1 MGFTKCRRTLTL
13 VLRTLCVFLFLV
25 SAQAQE
31 KAVYR
36 SEADSLVTVRNIAL
50 LPVFDNMRGIY
61 SRPIES
67 YLRDSLKNNHHFELA
82 EPNSAGPILTPEE
95 IEDSP
100 SQAKE
105 IAKSIDAD
113 AFIASKVV
121 KGPSGISIAM
131 SLFLTKDAQLIAK
144 QELNGIQRLD
154 IDGLKRQA
162 DDAMSKLLKSLP
174 YDGIVMSR
182 QGTRVTV
189 NLGKRD
195 GVVPDQVVSVIQIIK
210 LNRHPKFHFIVSTE
224 KEILGKIR
232 LLKIDD
238 TLSFGRIVTEKEN
251 GSIQVNAKVG
261 GLDSVTYQNSDTL
274 SDEKVGEGVLGDRPE
289 GKSSYGDKPT
299 EWVPQ
304 KKPRFGEVGARFG
317 IGQFSENIRTTT
329 TNVDSKA
336 AVYPFFIIEGEVW
349 LTPEWS
355 LHTMIR
361 QGILETSGPKALARN
376 LASYE
381 FLVGYNIRLG
391 AGTWAPKLEV
401 LGGYSTYELR
411 TDKSIDASITS
422 KTYGGLK
429 LGLMGYY
436 PLSEAS
442 DYAIGARLLFAFNPT
457 LNEDPG
463 SSGSDNSS
471 VNQFGLFLDKRILPN
486 LKVRFGVDFE
496 SYISDFSG
504 TAIVSASQKHTA
516 LTAGVAY
523 QF

>member
-1 MGFTKCRRTLTL
+1 MGITLRRRRLTFVQHAL
-13 VLRTLCVFLFLV
+13 SVFFFL
-25 SAQAQE
+25 SPAMAQE

-36 SEADSLVTVRNIAL
+36 SEADTLVTVRKIAL

-67 YLRDSLKNNHHFELA
+67 YLHDSLKNNHHFELV
-82 EPNSAGPILTPEE
+82 EPNAAGPILTPEE

-100 SQAKE
+100 AQAKE
-105 IAKSIDAD
+105 ISKSLSAD

-121 KGPSGISIAM
+121 KGPSGISISM
-131 SLFLTKDAQLIAK
+131 SLFLTKDARLIAK
-144 QELNGIQRLD
+144 QEMGGIQRLD
-154 IDGLKRQA
+154 IEGLKRQSE
-162 DDAMSKLLKSLP
+162 DAMNKLLKSLP

-195 GVVPDQVVSVIQIIK
+195 GVAPDQVVSVIQIIK
-210 LNRHPKFHFIVSTE
+210 LNRHPKFNFIVSTE

-238 TLSFGRIVTEKEN
+238 TLSFGRIVTEKES

-261 GLDSVTYQNSDTL
+261 GLDSVNYANSDTL
-274 SDEKVGEGVLGDRPE
+274 SDERVGEGGLSDRPE

-317 IGQFSENIRTTT
+317 FGQFSENIKTSTD
-329 TNVDSKA
+329 NVDSDA
-336 AVYPFFIIEGEVW
+336 AIYPFFIVEGEVW

-355 LHTMIR
+355 LHTTIR
-361 QGILETSGPKALARN
+361 QGILETTGPKTLDRN

-411 TDKSIDASITS
+411 TDKSNEAAITT

-436 PLSEAS
+436 PVSEAS
-442 DYAIGARLLFAFNPT
+442 NYAIGARLLFAFNPS
-457 LNEDPG
+457 LSEDPG
-463 SSGSDNSS
+463 TSGSDDSS
-471 VNQFGLFLDKRILPN
+471 VNQFGLFLDKRVGPN
-486 LKVRFGVDFE
+486 LKARFGLDFE
-496 SYISDFSG
+496 SYISDFNG
-504 TAIVSASQKHTA
+504 TSIVSASQKHTA